1 MPSLRSLFSA
11 ARLLA
16 GFVSPRRRAGRSWDD
31 ALSLVRSGA
40 CAGVSV
46 DCFDTLLAR
55 AEPDWE
61 QHALAELVGA
71 ATGHAGQDARR
82 MLRLAT
88 RRARRGAGDEPAAAV
103 IWAEYCNALGI
114 PGRLAAQL
122 CKHELKL
129 LEMTSTASV
138 DALEFIA
145 AVERLRLPWIVCSD
159 TRWSRAELSWLLSL
173 KGFCVAGE
181 AVFAS
186 CDYGQSKF
194 RGGLYAIAQEHL
206 RTTLEP
212 RESRADIVHVGDN
225 FLADCCS
232 AACHGWHAI
241 VIPPQRQIGARV
253 AAAVSSHLEA
263 VRQEVAES
271 LR

>member
-1 MPSLRSLFSA
+1 MPSFRSLSSA
-11 ARLLA
+11 VRLLA
-16 GFVSPRRRAGRSWDD
+16 GFVSPRRAGRSWGD

-61 QHALAELVGA
+61 QHALAELVGTA
-71 ATGHAGQDARR
+71 AGHAGPEARR

-88 RRARRGAGDEPAAAV
+88 RRARRGADDEPGAAV
-103 IWAEYCNALGI
+103 IWAEYCNELGI
-114 PGRLAAQL
+114 PGQLAARL
-122 CKHELKL
+122 RAHELRL

-138 DALEFIA
+138 DAIEFVA

-159 TRWSRAELSWLLSL
+159 TRWSRAELSWLLSR
-173 KGFCVAGE
+173 KGFDVAGE

-186 CDYGQSKF
+186 CDHGQSKF

-206 RTTLEP
+206 RTTLGP
-212 RESRADIVHVGDN
+212 QASRANIVHVGDN

-232 AACHGWHAI
+232 AACHGWRAI
-241 VIPPQRQIGARV
+241 VIPPQRQIGGR
-253 AAAVSSHLEA
+253 AAAVSSHLET